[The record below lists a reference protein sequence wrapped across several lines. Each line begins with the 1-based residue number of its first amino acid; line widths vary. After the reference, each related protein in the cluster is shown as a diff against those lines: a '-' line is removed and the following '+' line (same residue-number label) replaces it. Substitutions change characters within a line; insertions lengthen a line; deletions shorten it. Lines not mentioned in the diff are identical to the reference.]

1 MRAEIAVTL
10 VLLGALGAA
19 GCGDGDPAARTTT
32 TTPAQRA
39 AACTP
44 PAPGAYRVPVED
56 GRVPVLLHVPDVA
69 VKGRRPV
76 VVHLPGAGQDGLF
89 AEAYTGESALADRE
103 GFLVA
108 YPTAAGKS
116 PFWNVSGRAAGKPDD
131 IAYLRKVI
139 GRLSGPGIC
148 ADPKRVFVTG
158 ASNGGGMTA
167 ALACAAPELLAA
179 AAPVAGGYSSLPRC
193 RSRTPLPLLE
203 IHSLAD
209 PVVPYRG
216 KGPGHAGAVAT
227 FLREWRARNGCA
239 GAARRS
245 APADGVTEL
254 RWDCDDAP
262 VAHERLRDAPH
273 GWPPSSTARTWAFFS
288 RAPASPGPPASSS
301 RAR

>member
-19 GCGDGDPAARTTT
+19 ACGDGDPAAQ
-32 TTPAQRA
+32 PAPRA
-39 AACTP
+39 AGCTP

-56 GRVPVLLHVPDVA
+56 GRVPVLLHVPAVA
-69 VKGRRPV
+69 AQGRRPV
-76 VVHLPGAGQDGLF
+76 VVHLPGAGQDGLL
-89 AEAYTGESALADRE
+89 AEAYTGESALADQE

-108 YPTAAGKS
+108 YPTAAGQS

-131 IAYLRKVI
+131 VAYLKQVI
-139 GRLSGPGIC
+139 RRLSGRGIC
-148 ADPKRVFVTG
+148 ADPDHVFVTG

-216 KGPGHAGAVAT
+216 KGPDHAGAVAT

-239 GAARRS
+239 DNAADRS
-245 APADGVTEL
+245 EPADGGTDL
-254 RWDCDDAP
+254 KWDCDDAP

-273 GWPPSSTARTWAFFS
+273 GWPPSSTERTWAFMKAFR
-288 RAPASPGPPASSS
+288 RAPAAPAPPASSS
-301 RAR
+301 GAR